1 MNNNE
6 EPVMHSKS
14 DTMEIMIDE
23 EADEVIEQLFQSLK
37 NSCQNNS
44 ESKNQI
50 VLDHLSI
57 LLIR

>member
-23 EADEVIEQLFQSLK
+23 EADEAIEELFQSLK
-37 NSCQNNS
+37 NSYQNNS
-44 ESKNQI
+44 ESKNQL

>member
-23 EADEVIEQLFQSLK
+23 EADEAIEELFQSLK
-37 NSCQNNS
+37 NSYQNNS

>member
-23 EADEVIEQLFQSLK
+23 EADEVIEQLFQSHK
-37 NSCQNNS
+37 NSYQNNS